1 MDVARQRH
9 SKLAVEAAGE
19 RLDDV
24 VLRMRREFLTVV
36 RADRQNAHEDVEQ
49 LLRGLGASHIRHLWL
64 TNAISATID
73 QRTLEALEL
82 HPSVTRVT
90 RDATMGGMLH
100 LTPEVLGAPVFWNEG
115 HRGWGESVA
124 VIDTGIDQHHPMFSG
139 LNIEAKSFI
148 GAGRDN
154 PCALD
159 DPDSPF
165 DQDGHGTHVASI
177 AAGRPTPYQLGSGVL
192 RFSGVASDLGKLYA
206 LKAGQRVRRE
216 PDCKGGFSLSD
227 ILTALEWAL
236 VETPVAVVNLSLGS
250 VDDEE
255 AEWVY
260 GSVIDYAAQVS
271 GVTIVAAAG
280 NSGTDA
286 PVGCPA
292 CALNAIA
299 VANTDTRGTLT
310 RDDDR
315 IADSSSRGP
324 TRLGVRKPDLAAP
337 GEAILAA
344 KAGSSELVP
353 LGGTSMA
360 APHIAGAVAL
370 LRNAGVRDALAI
382 KGLLLNTT
390 DHYGWRPDRGWGSAN
405 LERAFAWK
413 DFVRVN
419 QLSLLTPHAR
429 KLYRGSTNGALSAT
443 MVWNRQVD
451 ERGAWLNRLGLALF
465 HTSTGALIRKSDT
478 AGQNVQQVYSDGAG
492 DFVLSVTRLSDP
504 TNRAASESYGLSLSH
519 AGFREVNG
527 PEPTRR
533 CTAPGEVSAGS
544 RFEVTCEFGNVGDL
558 PLSKIGAVVG
568 APGLSPATME
578 AAQISVGGKVV
589 RTASLIAPAAAGN
602 VTLSFSTVA
611 ELYGEVWELGQTA
624 QVVRVVQPVPT
635 VTLTSLRTAS
645 TVTTSSCAVPTAVN
659 QFTVRDARVW
669 TWFVVEGGQRGD
681 RPTFEWFGP
690 GGTVLRTMTLPALT
704 ANGNFCMWDYLDV
717 AGTSIAQQLGLWSV
731 RVSWNGVRVGQT
743 SFSIA
748 TAKLSASRMTYQV
761 TRTNLCTVPTPTT
774 VFGISD
780 TEAIVWFSIEEA
792 RANDQLLVVWWDPEW
807 NEQRT
812 WRFDP
817 LSSGGNWC
825 FSAALPIRGT
835 TAATKP
841 GTWNVGVYLNNRYF
855 FGESFRLQ

>member
-1 MDVARQRH
+1 MNP
-9 SKLAVEAAGE
+9 L
-19 RLDDV
+19 
-24 VLRMRREFLTVV
+24 
-36 RADRQNAHEDVEQ
+36 
-49 LLRGLGASHIRHLWL
+49 
-64 TNAISATID
+64 
-73 QRTLEALEL
+73 
-82 HPSVTRVT
+82 VTRVT
-90 RDATMGGMLH
+90 RDATMGGLLH
-100 LTPEVLGAPVFWNEG
+100 MTPEVLGAPVFWNEG
-115 HRGWGESVA
+115 HRGWGESIA

-139 LNIEAKSFI
+139 LNIEAKSFVE
-148 GAGRDN
+148 AGRDN

-159 DPDSPF
+159 DPDSPHDF
-165 DQDGHGTHVASI
+165 QGHGTHVSSI
-177 AAGRPTPYQLGSGVL
+177 VAGRPTPYNLGSGTL
-192 RFSGVASDLGKLYA
+192 GFSGIAPELGKLYS
-206 LKAGQRVRRE
+206 LKAGQKIRDD
-216 PDCKGGFSLSD
+216 PDCKGGFVTSD
-227 ILTALEWAL
+227 ILAALEWAL
-236 VETPVAVVNLSLGS
+236 VETPATVVNMSLGAAS
-250 VDDEE
+250 DPQ
-255 AEWVY
+255 AELAF
-260 GSVIDYAAQVS
+260 GAALDYLAEVS

-280 NSGTDA
+280 NDGAAA

-292 CALNAIA
+292 CAMNALA
-299 VANTDTRGTLT
+299 VANVDTGQTLT

-315 IADSSSRGP
+315 IATSSSRGP
-324 TRLGVRKPDLAAP
+324 TRRGVRKPDLAAP
-337 GEAILAA
+337 GTGIWAA
-344 KAGSSELVP
+344 KAGSSEPVSLS
-353 LGGTSMA
+353 GTSMA

-370 LRNAGVRDALAI
+370 FRSAGVREPLAI
-382 KGLLLNTT
+382 RGLLLNTT
-390 DHYGWRPDRGWGSAN
+390 DHYGWQPDRGWGYAN
-405 LERAFAWK
+405 LGRAFAWK
-413 DFVRVN
+413 DFVRVH
-419 QLSLLTPHAR
+419 QLSLLSPYAR

-451 ERGAWLNRLGLALF
+451 ERGPWLNRLGLALF
-465 HTSTGALIRKSDT
+465 HTSTGTLIRKSDT
-478 AGQNVQQVYSDGAG
+478 AGQNVQQIYSDGAG

-519 AGFREVNG
+519 AGFREANG

-544 RFEVTCEFGNVGDL
+544 RFEVTCEFGNLGDL
-558 PLSKIGAVVG
+558 PLPKVGAVIG
-568 APGLSPATME
+568 APGLTTATME
-578 AAQISVGGKVV
+578 AAQIPVGAKVT
-589 RTASLIAPAAAGN
+589 RTASLIAPSTSGN
-602 VTLSFSTVA
+602 LNLNFATLA
-611 ELYGEVWELGQTA
+611 EVYGEVWELGQTS

-635 VTLTSLRTAS
+635 VALTNLRTAS

-690 GGTVLRTMTLPALT
+690 AGTVLRTMTLPALT
-704 ANGNFCMWDYLDV
+704 SNGNFCMWDYLDV
-717 AGTSIAQQLGLWSV
+717 AGTSTAQQLGLWSV

-774 VFGISD
+774 VFRTSD

-825 FSAALPIRGT
+825 FSATLPIRGT

-855 FGESFRLQ
+855 FGESFRVQ